1 MSDLRDEQSAKY
13 LRAAYAEALK
23 SVDPSTQNGAVLVHP
38 TAGIIGRG
46 HNRFATGV
54 VTTPERLADRA
65 QKYPRTAHAEEN
77 AFGMRP
83 GSDTGRCSLLHSLCG
98 LVLLREVC
106 GGDPR
111 EWRPACRRASG
122 ASRRAEPPLEVGH
135 SGGYRAGDAQRRR
148 RQVRVLHRRGEGVG
162 MPTTLVGLQ
171 VVDALTR
178 KKGAEISAPFLF

>member
-77 AFGMRP
+77 AFWDAARFGYGPVFPYCTLYVAWYCCEKCAVAILESGVRHVVGHREHP
-83 GSDTGRCSLLHSLCG
+83 GVLNLHSK
-98 LVLLREVC
+98 
-106 GGDPR
+106 
-111 EWRPACRRASG
+111 WA
-122 ASRRAEPPLEVGH
+122 
-135 SGGYRAGDAQRRR
+135 
-148 RQVRVLHRRGEGVG
+148 
-162 MPTTLVGLQ
+162 TLVAIGLEMLNEGG
-171 VVDALTR
+171 VKCEYYTDEG
-178 KKGAEISAPFLF
+178 KGLGCQPLLLDYKLWTP